1 MTDITRTATKAHA
14 RLNNVNPHHIMDW
27 FYSSVTEASGDGAAV
42 ICCGNPKET
51 SEYFIQWWKKRHLP
65 EMKRRGYKKDEFWHP
80 VEESTGQN
88 GELIINYSDG
98 NENFM
103 FCGQVIDLGHGDVSF
118 IVESD
123 CKTLDGK
130 FTCLGVVDKR
140 LINLM
145 KTVMRR
151 NGGGNE

>member
-42 ICCGNPKET
+42 ICCANPKET
-51 SEYFIQWWKKRHLP
+51 SEYFIQWWKKRRLP
-65 EMKRRGYKKDEFWHP
+65 QMKKNGYKKDEFFHP
-80 VEESTGQN
+80 VEEYTGQN
-88 GELIINYSDG
+88 GELIVNYHDS

-103 FCGQVIDLGHGDVSF
+103 FCDQVIDLGHGDVSF